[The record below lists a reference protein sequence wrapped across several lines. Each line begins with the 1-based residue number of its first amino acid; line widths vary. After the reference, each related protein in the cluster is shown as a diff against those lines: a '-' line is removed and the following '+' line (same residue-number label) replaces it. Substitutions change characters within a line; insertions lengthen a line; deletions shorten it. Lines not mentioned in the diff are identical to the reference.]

1 MSSIMDKIS
10 MNNLYFLQI
19 MGRKRDTRSITI
31 DPRIWDVAQEESAKD
46 GISVSRWL
54 ENYLFDSFRSAGL
67 IPRDAKRLGE
77 HRGGDRKSQKD
88 SA

>member
-1 MSSIMDKIS
+1 MNKIYMD
-10 MNNLYFLQI
+10 NLYSFQG

-31 DPRIWDVAQEESAKD
+31 DPRLWEVAQEESAKD

-67 IPRDAKRLGE
+67 ISQNAKRLGE